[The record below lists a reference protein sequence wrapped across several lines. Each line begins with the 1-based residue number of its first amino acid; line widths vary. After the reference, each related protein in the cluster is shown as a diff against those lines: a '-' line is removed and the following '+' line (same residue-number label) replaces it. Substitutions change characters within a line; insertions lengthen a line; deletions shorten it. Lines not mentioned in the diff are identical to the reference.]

1 MSNPLPGGERRLIIY
16 ADGAV
21 SLKGSGAGIVI
32 VERQHIIHLG
42 NRRLAVTTNNE
53 AEYAGLILALENA
66 QSLGAVEVEI
76 CLDSEV
82 VVGQMDGRWAVNSAK
97 LKPLHQEACERAR
110 ALPRIGYRHI
120 PRERNALADA
130 LAVEAAAGRLWQS
143 RILIGSRQHEREA

>member
-1 MSNPLPGGERRLIIY
+1 MNPHRPGGERRLVIY

-21 SLKGSGAGIVI
+21 SLKGAGAGII
-32 VERQHIIHLG
+32 VLERQQIIRLA
-42 NRRLAVTTNNE
+42 NRRLPMMTNNE
-53 AEYAGLILALENA
+53 AEYAGLLLALETA
-66 QSLGAVEVEI
+66 QSLAADEVEI

-110 ALPRIGYRHI
+110 LLPRIAYRHV
-120 PRERNALADA
+120 PRERNSLADA

-143 RILIGSRQHEREA
+143 RIPIGSRQHEREA